1 MENNWTKNKG
11 LACWVVLL
19 LALGSCSKKIGVT
32 DLLPVEKGVSRQ
44 LAEQRKKQ
52 IRQLAYRLHFH
63 LPARQDS
70 PVTATETIRFQL
82 AAKNSPLQLDF
93 KEQTSKLHSLKVNN
107 RKVAIDHRQEHL
119 VIPSR
124 YLKAGQNQ
132 VELSFTAGDL
142 SLNRNPDYLYTLLV
156 PDRAR
161 TLFPVFDQPN
171 LKASFTLSLTVP
183 AGWKAA
189 ANAPVQDSLAG
200 AGTRTYHFA
209 PSDTIPPYL
218 FSFVAG
224 RFQRLQREV
233 NGRPMQLLHRETE
246 AARLQRNLAPL
257 FRLHGQALAFLQ
269 DYTAIPYP
277 FRKFDFV
284 ALPDFQYAGMEHV
297 GLIDYKAATLLPD
310 TGATQDQVLARAN
323 LVAHETAHMWFG
335 NLVTMNWFED
345 VWMKEVFANFMAD
358 KITRREAASAAYD
371 HKFLIDHF
379 PAAYSVDRTA
389 GAHPIRQELDNL
401 QEAGTLYGP
410 IIYHKAPI
418 MMRQLETLMGAAAF
432 QQGLQQ
438 YLATYAHGNASWPQL
453 IGILDAL
460 SPADLQAWNQVWVN
474 EPGRPVFDYQLE
486 AAGGRITRLVIS
498 QQAEDGS
505 AKLWPQA
512 FALTLVSPK
521 GRREITVQMNGRQ
534 AEVKEAVGE
543 PAPTL
548 LLFNSSGQGYGVFP
562 LDPALP
568 GQVFSLPDPLARAT
582 AYISLYENM
591 LNGRGIKA
599 RQLLNVYR
607 RGLSRE
613 TNELN
618 LKLLSGQLRDIYWK
632 FLPAAGRA
640 TLAPSLEKELW
651 EAMRNAPSPNTRKLL
666 LQTYQGIALTKE
678 ALYSLYRIWNKQQPP
693 AGIILSEDDYT
704 DLALALAVRDYAT
717 EDDILQRQLGRIRNA
732 DRRQRLAFLR
742 PALSPDEQRRDAF
755 FASLKEARNREKE
768 AWVVSALAYLH
779 HPLRTAASEKY
790 LPQTLELLAE
800 IQQTGDIFFPAN
812 WLRSSLGAYQ
822 SASAAQ
828 TVQTYLQTHPQ
839 LPARLQAQVRQAAD
853 DLLRARKLL
862 AAQP

>member
-1 MENNWTKNKG
+1 MENKWIKRPG
-11 LACWVVLL
+11 PAWWVVLL
-19 LALGSCSKKIGVT
+19 LLGFSCSKKMNLT
-32 DLLPVEKGVSRQ
+32 ELLPVEKGVTRQ
-44 LAEQRKKQ
+44 LAEHRKQR
-52 IRQLAYRLHFH
+52 ISQLSYRLHFH
-63 LPARQDS
+63 LPAQQDS
-70 PVTATETIRFQL
+70 PVTATETILFELRDN
-82 AAKNSPLQLDF
+82 KSPLQLDF
-93 KEQTSKLHSLKVNN
+93 KEQSSKLHSLKVNN
-107 RKVAIDHRQEHL
+107 RKVALDHRQEHL
-119 VIPSR
+119 VIPAR
-124 YLKAGQNQ
+124 YLKAGRNR
-132 VELSFTAGDL
+132 VDLDFTAGNL

-189 ANAPVQDSLAG
+189 ANAPVQDSLPG
-200 AGTRTYHFA
+200 AGGMTYHFA

-224 RFQRLQREV
+224 RFQRLQRQV
-233 NGRPMQLLHRETE
+233 AGRPMMLLHRETE

-257 FRLHGQALAFLQ
+257 FRLHDQALAFLQ
-269 DYTAIPYP
+269 DYTGIPYP

-310 TGATQDQVLARAN
+310 TGATQDQVLARAS

-335 NLVTMNWFED
+335 NLVTMDWFED

-358 KITRREAASAAYD
+358 KITRQEAANAAYD

-389 GAHPIRQELDNL
+389 GARPIRQPLDNL

-432 QQGLQQ
+432 QKGLQQ

-486 AAGGRITRLVIS
+486 VAGGRISRLVVS
-498 QQAEDGS
+498 QQAEDKSG
-505 AKLWPQA
+505 KLWPQA
-512 FALTLVSPK
+512 FELLLVSPK
-521 GRREITVQMNGRQ
+521 GRRKITVQMNDRQ
-534 AEVKEAVGE
+534 VEVQEAAGE
-543 PAPTL
+543 PAPSFI
-548 LLFNSSGQGYGVFP
+548 LFNSSGQGYGVFP
-562 LDPALP
+562 VDPALP
-568 GQVFSLPDPLARAT
+568 GQVFALAEPLARAT

-591 LNGRGIKA
+591 LNGRGIKP
-599 RQLLNVYR
+599 RQLLNAYR
-607 RGLSRE
+607 RGLGRE

-618 LKLLSGQLRDIYWK
+618 LKLLTGQLRDIYWK
-632 FLPAAGRA
+632 FLPAAARTA
-640 TLAPSLEKELW
+640 LAPSLEKELW
-651 EAMRNAPSPNTRKLL
+651 DAMRQAPSPNTRKLL

-678 ALYSLYRIWNKQQPP
+678 AQYSLYRIWSKQQPP
-693 AGIILSEDDYT
+693 AGIVLSEDDYT

-717 EDDILQRQLGRIRNA
+717 ENDILQRQLGRIRNA
-732 DRRQRLAFLR
+732 DRRQRLAFLQ

-755 FASLKEARNREKE
+755 FASLREAGNREKE
-768 AWVVSALAYLH
+768 AWVVSALTYLH
-779 HPLRTAASEKY
+779 HPLRTATSGKY
-790 LPQTLELLAE
+790 LAQTLELLPE
-800 IQQTGDIFFPAN
+800 IQQTGDIFFPYN

-822 SASAAQ
+822 SAQAAQ
-828 TVQTYLQTHPQ
+828 VVQTYLQTHPQ
-839 LPARLQAQVRQAAD
+839 VPPRLQAQVRQAAD